1 MLFEIDD
8 NKTVGDLQE
17 RFKECFPGLSLA
29 FYTHAHSWNHP
40 SSPETE
46 VSPQTNIGEISR
58 KHLPGILEI
67 HSSDKAGDVEVKL
80 KKRFG
85 LFVQVL
91 YQKSGQWIQTGNED
105 DKTLAELSSIK

>member
-8 NKTVGDLQE
+8 SKTVGDLQE
-17 RFKECFPGLSLA
+17 RFSESFPGLRIA
-29 FYTHAHSWNHP
+29 FYKHAHSWNHP

-46 VSPQTNIGEISR
+46 ISQETSINEISK

-80 KKRFG
+80 KKIFG

-91 YQKSGQWIQTGNED
+91 FQRNGQWIQTVNED
-105 DKTLAELSSIK
+105 DKTLAALSSAK